1 MKYELIYIIDTAV
14 EEEERKAL
22 IERFNDLIIAN
33 EGTVEKVEE
42 WGKRRLAYPINDKPE
57 GYYVL
62 VNFSAPSSLP
72 KELERILGITEPIMR
87 YLVTRVEEK
96 TSKVKP
102 RSAPAP
108 RAFNRDG
115 EAEAPAAQQPSDEQ
129 SAK

>member
-14 EEEERKAL
+14 DEETRKGL
-22 IERFNDLIIAN
+22 IERFNDLIAAN
-33 EGTVEKVEE
+33 QGTVEKVEE

-72 KELERILGITEPIMR
+72 MELERNLGITEPIMR

-108 RAFNRDG
+108 RAFNR
-115 EAEAPAAQQPSDEQ
+115 EARAEVPAQAQPSDAQ
-129 SAK
+129 SDQ